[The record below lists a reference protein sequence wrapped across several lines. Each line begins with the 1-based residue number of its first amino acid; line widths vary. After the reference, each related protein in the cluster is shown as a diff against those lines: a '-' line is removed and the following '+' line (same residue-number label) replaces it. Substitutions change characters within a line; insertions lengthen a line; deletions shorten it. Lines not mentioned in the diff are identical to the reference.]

1 MNRFLTA
8 SMEAGSG
15 VGQVV
20 PHKTRAVLSGGGSGR
35 SDANAVG
42 SGITV
47 AATST
52 ATPIGPLI
60 RVAVRRRFLT
70 RRAIGL
76 KTDNCG
82 SSRPRCNYG
91 EENLLFSRRS
101 YISASAHGI
110 AGSQSPHRKSPDRW
124 QQISMCLQWNIPE
137 KVMGL
142 RCGQKF
148 VSGRSTHGA

>member
-20 PHKTRAVLSGGGSGR
+20 PHKTRAVLSGGGGGV

-76 KTDNCG
+76 KTDNVVPPDHAATTARRICCFLAVPT
-82 SSRPRCNYG
+82 SAHRRTVSRDH
-91 EENLLFSRRS
+91 SRRT
-101 YISASAHGI
+101 G
-110 AGSQSPHRKSPDRW
+110 
-124 QQISMCLQWNIPE
+124 N
-137 KVMGL
+137 
-142 RCGQKF
+142 
-148 VSGRSTHGA
+148 

>member
-20 PHKTRAVLSGGGSGR
+20 PHKTRAVLSGGGGVR

-52 ATPIGPLI
+52 ATPIDTLI

-70 RRAIGL
+70 RSAIGL
-76 KTDNCG
+76 KLDICG
-82 SSRPRCNYG
+82 SCPHPARHYGENLWFARRSCVSATWTGMGGRYRRIAAAAQETSRPV
-91 EENLLFSRRS
+91 
-101 YISASAHGI
+101 
-110 AGSQSPHRKSPDRW
+110 P
-124 QQISMCLQWNIPE
+124 
-137 KVMGL
+137 
-142 RCGQKF
+142 
-148 VSGRSTHGA
+148 